1 MQQLAKINW
10 NSSEKVWGQKQMKRG
25 RKLANTANRPNR
37 AKRQND
43 PNFLLCGGL
52 RYIIYLYIFT
62 TPPKKVGTNLFTIP
76 FIHHLDGGNSSIFYV
91 HPYLL
96 GVSWSNLTIICFKL
110 GWFKHQLVTWLGVH
124 PLKLTYPLKIDP
136 WKRRFLLE
144 TTFGPFL
151 ADQKITILGTSW
163 SWRPER

>member
-52 RYIIYLYIFT
+52 RNT
-62 TPPKKVGTNLFTIP
+62 KSK
-76 FIHHLDGGNSSIFYV
+76 
-91 HPYLL
+91 
-96 GVSWSNLTIICFKL
+96 
-110 GWFKHQLVTWLGVH
+110 
-124 PLKLTYPLKIDP
+124 PLARDP
-136 WKRRFLLE
+136 SFV
-144 TTFGPFL
+144 
-151 ADQKITILGTSW
+151 
-163 SWRPER
+163 